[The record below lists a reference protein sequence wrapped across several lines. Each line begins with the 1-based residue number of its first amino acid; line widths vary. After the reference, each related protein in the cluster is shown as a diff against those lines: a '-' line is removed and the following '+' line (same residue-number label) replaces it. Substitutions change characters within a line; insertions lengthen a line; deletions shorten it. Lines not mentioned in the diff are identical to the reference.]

1 MFKNYFK
8 IALRNIRKQAFY
20 SAINILGLAAGV
32 TACLFVILYVTDE
45 LSYDKFHAGAEN
57 IFRIG
62 LNARIADQEINTA
75 SSCAPL
81 AAAMVN
87 EIPGVEAAIRVS
99 RRDNLVFKQ
108 GDKSFTE
115 DKIIYTDSNFF
126 AFFSFA
132 LLEGDP
138 ATALKEPNSVV
149 LTPELASKYFA
160 GPALGKIITIG
171 NDNRSYKVTG
181 IADTPPHNSHF
192 TFNALVSTRS
202 EPEEYGGTIWLN
214 NSLYTY
220 FRKNPSTSI
229 ASVNDKL
236 EGLIKKYA
244 GPQVEQFMGVSL
256 EKFKEQGNQYSY
268 VSYPLLDT
276 HLHSQWSDE
285 IEPVSDISYI
295 YIFGAVGAFILVIAC
310 INFMNLSTARSAGR
324 AKEVGLRKTLGS
336 FRSQMIAQFLAE
348 STVYGCISV
357 AFAVVASYV
366 LLPQFNLLA
375 GKQLTFGALWSLP
388 FIVGILALIV
398 LVGLLAGSYPAF
410 YLTSFSAV
418 EVLKGKARAGMKS
431 KGIRS
436 GLVIFQ
442 FALSTMLI
450 ICTIIGYQQ
459 INYLQ
464 SRNVGLDK
472 RNVILIANT
481 SRLANNR
488 QAFKNAL
495 LGQPG
500 IEKAS
505 YSNNAFPGVNNT
517 TPFRSVGDNKD
528 HVMGTYVADYDQLDV
543 MKFELLEGR
552 YFSRDFPS
560 DSTAIVVNEA
570 VVREVG
576 WTKALNEELTFFS
589 GRQQK
594 FKVIGVVRD
603 FNFESFK
610 SAVRPMVIRLANQ
623 SDNLYVRYSGSP
635 EAAVKEA
642 ENQWKQYASGDPF
655 EYSFLDEKFDG
666 LFRAEQRLSTLFWVF
681 TAMAIVIASLGLFA
695 LAAFTAEQ
703 RTKEIGIRKAM
714 GASVFSIATLLS
726 KEFTVLVIIS
736 VVLAIVPA
744 WFVLDYWLGQF
755 AYRIP
760 VSATVFLLSGVG
772 ALLIAWFTVAFHAI
786 RAALSKPVNSLRYE

>member
-45 LSYDKFHAGAEN
+45 LSYDTFHADAQN
-57 IFRIG
+57 IYRIG
-62 LNARIADQEINTA
+62 LHGRIAGQEINTA
-75 SSCAPL
+75 SSTPPL
-81 AAAMVN
+81 AAAMVA
-87 EIPGVEAAIRVS
+87 EIPGVEAAIRVN
-99 RRDNLVFKQ
+99 RYDNQVFKQ
-108 GDKSFTE
+108 GVKTFTE
-115 DKIIYTDSNFF
+115 DKIVYTDSNFF
-126 AFFSFA
+126 AFFSFV

-138 ATALKEPNSVV
+138 ATVLKEPNSVV
-149 LTPELASKYFA
+149 LTPELASKYFS
-160 GPALGKIITIG
+160 GPAVGKLITIG
-171 NDNRSYKVTG
+171 NDNVSYKVTG
-181 IADTPPHNSHF
+181 IVAAPPYNSHF
-192 TFNALVSTRS
+192 RFNALVSTSSDRAS
-202 EPEEYGGTIWLN
+202 YNSTIWLN
-214 NSLYTY
+214 NGLYTY
-220 FRKNPSTSI
+220 FKKNPSTPI
-229 ASVNDKL
+229 ASVNEGL

-244 GPQVEQFMGVSL
+244 GPQIEQFMGVSMD
-256 EKFKEQGNQYSY
+256 KFKEQGNEYSY
-268 VSYPLLDT
+268 MGYPLLDT
-276 HLHSQWSDE
+276 HLHSKWNDE
-285 IEPVSDISYI
+285 IEPVSDVSYI
-295 YIFGAVGAFILVIAC
+295 YIFSGVGVFILIIAC

-336 FRSQMIAQFLAE
+336 FRSQMVTQFLAE

-357 AFAVVASYV
+357 LIAIMASYV
-366 LLPQFNLLA
+366 LLPQFNVLA

-388 FIVGILALIV
+388 FMVGIFALIV

-436 GLVIFQ
+436 GLVVFQ

-472 RNVILIANT
+472 RNVILISNT
-481 SRLANNR
+481 GRLANNR

-495 LGQPG
+495 IGQPG

-517 TPFRSVGDNKD
+517 TPFRSTGDNKD
-528 HVMGTYVADYDQLDV
+528 HVMGTYLADYDHLDV

-576 WTKALNEELTFFS
+576 WSKALNEELIFFN
-589 GRQQK
+589 GGQAK
-594 FKVIGVVRD
+594 FKVIGVVKD

-610 SAVRPMVIRLANQ
+610 SAVRPMVIRLTPQ
-623 SDNLYVRYSGSP
+623 SNNLYVRYNGSA

-642 ENQWKQYASGDPF
+642 ENLWKQYASGDPF
-655 EYSFLDEKFDG
+655 EYSFLDEKFDY
-666 LFRAEQRLSTLFWVF
+666 LFRAEQRLSRLFWVF

-714 GASVFSIATLLS
+714 GASVFSITALLS

-736 VVLAIVPA
+736 IVLAVVPA
-744 WFVLDYWLGQF
+744 WLVLDYWLGQF

-760 VSATVFLLSGVG
+760 VSVPVFVLSGIA
-772 ALLIAWFTVAFHAI
+772 ALLIAWATVAFHAI